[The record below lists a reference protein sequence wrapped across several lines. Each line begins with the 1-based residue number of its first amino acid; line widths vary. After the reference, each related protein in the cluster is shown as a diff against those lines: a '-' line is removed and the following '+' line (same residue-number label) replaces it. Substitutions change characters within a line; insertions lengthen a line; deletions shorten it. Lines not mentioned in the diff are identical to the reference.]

1 MAHDRAATTPG
12 SREPR
17 STWSRR
23 RARAVPSGALVID
36 EGLLL
41 EAVSVVNEA
50 GRRAR
55 AHNVRR
61 ELGKI
66 ADDGGYFDVMDV
78 ADDLAELESLGK
90 LKRAPAFDWG
100 GVESMPKT
108 RIQYELPGEQ

>member
-1 MAHDRAATTPG
+1 
-12 SREPR
+12 
-17 STWSRR
+17 
-23 RARAVPSGALVID
+23 LVID

-41 EAVSVVNEA
+41 EAVSIVNEA
-50 GRRAR
+50 GKRAR
-55 AHNVRR
+55 AHKVRL

-90 LKRAPAFDWG
+90 LKRAPTFDWG

-108 RIQYELPGEQ
+108 RIAYELPSEQ